1 MKNQF
6 SAESTLM
13 GDIRGGVVS
22 FLVAVPLCLGIA
34 LASGVPLFAGIIA
47 GIVGGLVVGVF
58 SKSALSI
65 SGPEAG
71 LIVVVLAAMDSL
83 ETFSTFLLATCFAG
97 VFQLML
103 GYARAGIISNFF
115 PSSVIK
121 GMLAAIGI
129 ILIFKQIPLLVGY
142 DGDHAESFSLF
153 QPDGINLLRQGQ
165 WAFAHINA
173 TAILIALLSMGIFF
187 IWEFI
192 LPRKNTLLGK
202 IPPALIVVISAVL
215 VNTCFQVFNPA
226 WALKDNHLVQLP
238 VPADFSGFL
247 KLFTLPDFSQIG
259 NPRVY
264 SAAIAIALVASLE
277 ALLSIEATDELD
289 PLNRKTPSNQEL
301 KAQGI
306 GNLVS
311 GLIGGMPLTSVIVR
325 SSISL
330 NAGART
336 KRAALIHGF
345 MLLICVVTLPTLLNE
360 IPWAALASIL
370 LVTGYRLARV
380 SVFRDQYKAGLLK
393 FLPFITTVGA
403 ILLTDLISGIAI
415 GMVMSL
421 FFIIRETYLKA
432 HQTFTYEMNGKE
444 SIRIRLGDYVSFL
457 NKASISSL
465 LERIPNGTRVEI
477 DYTQTS
483 YIDSDVQDIL
493 QRFEAHAHARDI
505 YIIRLET
512 NSANPT
518 LHQQMV
524 V

>member
-1 MKNQF
+1 MKNQP
-6 SAESTLM
+6 SAESSLI

-47 GIVGGLVVGVF
+47 GIVGGLVVGSF

-71 LIVVVLAAMDSL
+71 LIIVVLSAMDSL
-83 ETFSTFLLATCFAG
+83 GTFSTFLLATCLAG
-97 VFQLML
+97 IIQILL

-142 DGDHAESFSLF
+142 DGDHAEAFTLF
-153 QPDGINLLRQGQ
+153 QPDGINILKQCQ

-173 TAILIALLSMGIFF
+173 TAILIALISMGIFF

-192 LPRKNTLLGK
+192 LPRKQASLSK
-202 IPPALIVVISAVL
+202 IPPALIVVATAVL
-215 VNTCFQVFNPA
+215 INTFFQLFYPA

-247 KLFTLPDFSQIG
+247 KLFTLPDFSQIN

-264 SAAIAIALVASLE
+264 TAAISIALVASLE

-289 PLNRKTPSNQEL
+289 PLSRKTPSNQEL

-311 GLIGGMPLTSVIVR
+311 GLMGGMPLTSVIVR

-345 MLLICVVTLPTLLNE
+345 MLLVCVITLPNLLNE

-370 LVTGYRLARV
+370 FITGYRLARIEL
-380 SVFRDQYKAGLLK
+380 FRSQYEAGLVR

-403 ILLTDLISGIAI
+403 ILLTDLIAGIAI
-415 GMVMSL
+415 GMLMSL
-421 FFIIRETYLKA
+421 FFIIRETYVKA
-432 HQTFTYEMNGKE
+432 HQTYTYEMNGKE

-457 NKASISSL
+457 NKASISAL
-465 LERIPNGTRVEI
+465 LDQIPNGTRVEI

-493 QRFEAHAHARDI
+493 QRFETSAQARNI
-505 YIIRLET
+505 YLIRLDT
-512 NSANPT
+512 NLEIPHFINR
-518 LHQQMV
+518 
-524 V
+524 